1 MKTKLFFIIFAISL
15 SLFSAELSIS
25 TPPVNVPSYVYI
37 NGRLSASGFSPFYIS
52 RLPGG
57 EQNIEIYYYVGPFN
71 TPVLQYRCRIFIKN
85 NEFIGLKFLR
95 NGGYIIE
102 QRYTLLPEHPH
113 GNPPGHHYGNN
124 IPNPQ
129 PSPVYAYS
137 GMYPEVFNSLC
148 SILQNQ
154 AFDSNKLAISKDA
167 IRKNGINAYQLKS
180 LLSYFTFDSNRL
192 ELAKF
197 AYPFMIDP
205 QNAFMITEAFTFSS
219 SAREF
224 MEFISY

>member
-1 MKTKLFFIIFAISL
+1 MKPKLFFIIFAISL

-25 TPPVNVPSYVYI
+25 IPPASVQSYVYI

-52 RLPGG
+52 LLPGG
-57 EQNIEIYYYVGPFN
+57 EQNIDIYYHVGPFN
-71 TPVLQYRCRIFIKN
+71 TPVLLYRCKIFIKN

-102 QRYTLLPEHPH
+102 ERYNLRPEHPH

-124 IPNPQ
+124 ISNSHF
-129 PSPVYAYS
+129 SPAYAYP

-154 AFDSNKLAISKDA
+154 AFDSNKLAIAKDA
-167 IRKNGINAYQLKS
+167 IGKNGINAYQLKT
-180 LLSYFTFDSNRL
+180 LLTYLTFDSNRL
-192 ELAKF
+192 DLAKF
-197 AYPFMIDP
+197 AYPFIVDP
-205 QNAFMITEAFTFSS
+205 QNAFMITDAFTFSS